1 MKVEDYRNVVVNIL
15 VMLLVITLLF
25 FLYNLVNPFDFP
37 GFWQRLLFFDI
48 GIGVLTFIFYFEEIV
63 SFFSRFKF
71 KKPWER
77 KVRYKFEYG
86 RPRPKSYHLSVP
98 GFNLRKI
105 TKIDS
110 CESFFGKF
118 NELFERDEL
127 KFLLIA
133 GGVIVY
139 VSFLIW
145 VFPKVS
151 FDEFMFFAL
160 LLYVP
165 LSLKLNLDSRYPIV
179 IGLILLIVCAMVL
192 AQKFENYAE
201 RIAIYAYYCLVIGI
215 SLLFFN
221 YLKTK

>member
-1 MKVEDYRNVVVNIL
+1 MKTKDLRNIIFNVFL
-15 VMLLVITLLF
+15 FLLVVTMIF
-25 FLYNLVNPFDFP
+25 YLYNLVNPFDFP
-37 GFWQRLLFFDI
+37 GLWRRLFLFDI
-48 GIGVLTFIFYFEEIV
+48 GFGILSFFLYFSEIV
-63 SFFSRFKF
+63 PLKRHKF

-77 KVRYKFEYG
+77 KIRYKFEYG

-179 IGLILLIVCAMVL
+179 IGLILLIVCGMVL